1 MYSVYIYIYNVYIMC
16 ILIIWQG
23 HIHQNFGNVHQ
34 HHGETTNTDLSK
46 TSKIHPEFTGD
57 AAFSDNKTI
66 WVNEDIAKITLN
78 LSKTQS
84 K

>member
-1 MYSVYIYIYNVYIMC
+1 MC

-57 AAFSDNKTI
+57 AAFSDNKT
-66 WVNEDIAKITLN
+66 T
-78 LSKTQS
+78 
-84 K
+84 